1 MHQVVEVL
9 ADISKVAQVVGIG
22 ITEHL
27 PWDAIALKQMMTK
40 LPLIG
45 EPS

>member
-1 MHQVVEVL
+1 MIELTLAQV
-9 ADISKVAQVVGIG
+9 ADIVGIG

-27 PWDAIALKQMMTK
+27 PWSALALRDMLAK

-45 EPS
+45 MPAD